1 MSYPPIYSQQNM
13 DIHPHTHAVWLHQ
26 DRDTS
31 TQSVLS
37 TDFIDWAILL
47 TVIFCHEIFWPGQLC
62 QSIWIEICAWKL
74 SAEGQEPDQVL
85 FTSLWDIQWPAQ
97 WMINFSHLWGV
108 KMVIQAACFEKFILQ
123 QLYNEIPHI
132 LIVSLS
138 SWYNNNNN
146 TYKLMFLMLELRLN
160 MMIWFWC

>member
-1 MSYPPIYSQQNM
+1 MSYPPICSQQNM

-62 QSIWIEICAWKL
+62 QSIWIEICAWKH

-123 QLYNEIPHI
+123 QLYNDCKVDIIITITHT
-132 LIVSLS
+132 SLC
-138 SWYNNNNN
+138 
-146 TYKLMFLMLELRLN
+146 
-160 MMIWFWC
+160 FWCFNWD